1 MRLVPVMLIAA
12 AAACG
17 ATLRAESS
25 RSVIA
30 PDSGLAPDAVHAVV
44 NAHLPAIRACYE
56 LRAKAEGRPMGV
68 ARLAW
73 TIEPSGAVTGVLV
86 VATTLHSSAIESCI
100 AEEVGRWQFPAS
112 PRATEVKEY
121 PFTF

>member
-1 MRLVPVMLIAA
+1 MMRLGPMMLIAV
-12 AAACG
+12 AACG

-25 RSVIA
+25 RSVIDR
-30 PDSGLAPDAVHAVV
+30 DSALAPDAVHTVV

-56 LRAKAEGRPMGV
+56 QRASAEGRPMGV
-68 ARLAW
+68 ARFAW

-100 AEEVGRWQFPAS
+100 ADELSRWQFPAS